1 MMTPDDVPL
10 HFSRETIVVALTTV
24 TFAYVVFDDRDD
36 DEYVLGQLFAIYVGT
51 RLSDGPDD
59 PVQARDAFVE
69 WMRGHA
75 PDGSLAR
82 FASADAAHL
91 DNWYRHVLRDA
102 AEHSVD
108 LRELRPALMSIDAVL
123 LFFEKSQ
130 DTNVQDPGN

>member
-10 HFSRETIVVALTTV
+10 HFSRATIVVAVSIHQTGGHL
-24 TFAYVVFDDRDD
+24 VFDGGEDAD
-36 DEYVLGQLFAIYVGT
+36 VLGQLFAIYVGT

-91 DNWYRHVLRDA
+91 DEWYRGVLPVA
-102 AEHSVD
+102 AQHSVD
-108 LRELRPALMSIDAVL
+108 LRELRPALMSIPAVIA
-123 LFFEKSQ
+123 FVARQQS
-130 DTNVQDPGN
+130 GG

>member
-1 MMTPDDVPL
+1 M
-10 HFSRETIVVALTTV
+10 
-24 TFAYVVFDDRDD
+24 VFDERGEDAG
-36 DEYVLGQLFAIYVGT
+36 VLGQLFAIYVGT

-91 DNWYRHVLRDA
+91 DQGYRNVLPVA

-108 LRELRPALMSIDAVL
+108 LRELRSALMSIPL
-123 LFFEKSQ
+123 
-130 DTNVQDPGN
+130 